1 MIVNLTPHEINFRA
15 GGRSL
20 YLPSSGTARIQMKK
34 EKIGE
39 IDGIPVNRTIPGK
52 VEGLPEEQ
60 EGVVYIVS
68 RVVVEAMPDRK
79 DLFFPDELIRDEKG
93 RVIGC
98 SALGRP

>member
-1 MIVNLTPHEINFRA
+1 MVVNLTPHEINFIVE
-15 GGRSL
+15 GREFS
-20 YLPSSGTARIQMKK
+20 LPSSGVARIPMKK

-39 IDGIPVNRTIPGK
+39 IDGIPVNRTIPGEI
-52 VEGLPEEQ
+52 EGLPKEQ
-60 EGVVYIVS
+60 EGVAYIVS